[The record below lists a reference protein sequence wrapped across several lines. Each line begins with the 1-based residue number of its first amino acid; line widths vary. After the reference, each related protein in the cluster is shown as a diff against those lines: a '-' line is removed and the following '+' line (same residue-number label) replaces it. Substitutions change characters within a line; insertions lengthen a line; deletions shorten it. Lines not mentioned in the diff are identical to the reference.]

1 MLFHVVPVVANL
13 SADGTRVPGGYAVPV
28 GRNITITCTHNGSS
42 ERSLFWEFDI
52 ANRTAT
58 QFPIAA
64 VSLRDEPGFST
75 SATENTANPVSITI
89 YNLQLANNG
98 STVKCQLEQEG
109 SPAVILV
116 EGMILHSICAPGSLC
131 VRNYLNVYS
140 FNYVIDLQWSS
151 WLCFTSNN
159 CTVCIPCRCAIMCSG
174 RCQSTYSPISKCYIE
189 CFREPLVPPSL
200 VPCHGNF
207 W

>member
-1 MLFHVVPVVANL
+1 M
-13 SADGTRVPGGYAVPV
+13 PV
-28 GRNITITCTHNGSS
+28 GGNITFTCTHNGSS
-42 ERSLFWEFDI
+42 GRSLFWKYDI
-52 ANRTAT
+52 TNRTAT
-58 QFPIAA
+58 QFPITA

-75 SATENTANPVSITI
+75 SATGSTDNPVNVTI

-116 EGMILHSICAPGSLC
+116 EGMILHSICAPSSLC
-131 VRNYLNVYS
+131 VRNKLYVYS
-140 FNYVIDLQWSS
+140 CNYAIDLQWPS

-159 CTVCIPCRCAIMCSG
+159 CAVCIPHRCAIMCSG
-174 RCQSTYSPISKCYIE
+174 RYRSTYGLISNSYVE
-189 CFREPLVPPSL
+189 CFRAPLVPPSL
-200 VPCHGNF
+200 VQCHGNF